1 MATKYLLI
9 PEDLYNN
16 LLKSQQNN
24 VIGTEFAS
32 NNLSKVKKSKNKN
45 ASAKNVLYNQELRRY
60 LKTKKEE
67 EEKPIKV
74 EVSNGLK
81 GLTKKNPPVIT
92 NSPVSSIETPIQ
104 PRISYPLQIINEED
118 EDKQNENFEGDFE
131 PQTFSAKF
139 LNKSYHET
147 PKTTNMY
154 HTRLERM
161 MKIIN
166 ENPDAFQV
174 RDNRI
179 LNKFGNYILKSNV
192 LESVN
197 HILNVSSEHT
207 FGSPPGTANLLSK
220 LRAHTAT
227 REILSEKRSKQL
239 PNRIY
244 RRWQKNQQGEGV
256 IKRLKNLKKIS
267 TKFKPQLWMKN

>member
-92 NSPVSSIETPIQ
+92 NSPVSSIETQIQ
-104 PRISYPLQIINEED
+104 
-118 EDKQNENFEGDFE
+118 
-131 PQTFSAKF
+131 AK
-139 LNKSYHET
+139 N
-147 PKTTNMY
+147 
-154 HTRLERM
+154 
-161 MKIIN
+161 I
-166 ENPDAFQV
+166 
-174 RDNRI
+174 
-179 LNKFGNYILKSNV
+179 
-192 LESVN
+192 
-197 HILNVSSEHT
+197 VSI
-207 FGSPPGTANLLSK
+207 ADY
-220 LRAHTAT
+220 
-227 REILSEKRSKQL
+227 Q
-239 PNRIY
+239 
-244 RRWQKNQQGEGV
+244 
-256 IKRLKNLKKIS
+256 
-267 TKFKPQLWMKN
+267 

>member
-197 HILNVSSEHT
+197 HILNVSSEI
-207 FGSPPGTANLLSK
+207 LLARRRERQIYCQNYK
-220 LRAHTAT
+220 HILLQEKFYLRNGQSNHLIGFTDDGK
-227 REILSEKRSKQL
+227 S
-239 PNRIY
+239 
-244 RRWQKNQQGEGV
+244 
-256 IKRLKNLKKIS
+256 KKIN
-267 TKFKPQLWMKN
+267 KVKEL